1 MQRYLFFAAE
11 LYALSILRPL
21 QAAIQARGDKV
32 AWFFA
37 GPGADWLHADEC
49 RLHTVREVRAFAPA
63 AVFVPGNWV
72 PDFFP
77 GLKIEVFHGFSVHKR
92 SLERGHFR
100 IRGLFDLYCTQGPDT
115 TEPFRQLAAGHGHFR
130 VVETG
135 WPKMDP
141 LFATTP
147 PRPTRHD
154 LPVVLYA
161 STFTPAISSAPHL
174 FETIDGLSRRGD
186 RHWLVTLHPK
196 MRRDWIECFRA
207 MQHEHLEFV
216 ESDDIVPLLKSADVL
231 VSDTSSV
238 ASEFLL
244 RRKPVVTF
252 RNRKPG
258 PHLLDVGEPAQLDAA
273 IATALAQPEALMAA
287 IAAYGDRIHPHR
299 DGRSSE
305 RVLAAVDQ
313 FQSYGLKR
321 KPLNLMRKLQA
332 RRRLGYYRLR

>member
-1 MQRYLFFAAE
+1 MQRYLFFVAE

-21 QAAIQARGDKV
+21 QAAIRARGDEV

-37 GPGADWLHADEC
+37 GPGADWLHADEH
-49 RLHTVREVRAFAPA
+49 RLHTVREVKAFAPA

-77 GLKIEVFHGFSVHKR
+77 GLKVEVFHGFSVHKR

-115 TEPFRQLAAGHGHFR
+115 TEPFQLLATQHGHFR
-130 VVETG
+130 VTETG

-141 LFATTP
+141 LFGATA
-147 PRPTRHD
+147 PRPTPHD
-154 LPVVLYA
+154 LPVVLFA
-161 STFTPAISSAPHL
+161 STFTPAVSSVPHL
-174 FETIDGLSRRGD
+174 FETIDALSRRGD

-196 MRRDWIECFRA
+196 MRRDWIERFRA
-207 MQHEHLEFV
+207 LQHEHLEFL
-216 ESDDIVPLLKSADVL
+216 ESDDIVPLLKAADVL

-244 RRKPVVTF
+244 QRRPVVTF

-258 PHLLDVGEPAQLDAA
+258 PHLLDVDEPARLDAA
-273 IATALAQPEALMAA
+273 IDTALARPEALMAA
-287 IAAYGDRIHPHR
+287 ITAYGDRIHPHR
-299 DGRSSE
+299 DGHSSE
-305 RVLAAVDQ
+305 RVLAAVDD
-313 FQSYGLKR
+313 FQAQGLGK

-332 RRRLGYYRLR
+332 RQRLGYYRMR